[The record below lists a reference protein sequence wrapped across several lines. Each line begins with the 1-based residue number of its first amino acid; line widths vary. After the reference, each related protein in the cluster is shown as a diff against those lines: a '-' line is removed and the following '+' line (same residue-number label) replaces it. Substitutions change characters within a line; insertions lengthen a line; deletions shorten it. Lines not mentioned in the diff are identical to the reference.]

1 MSAVFDPQAAH
12 ARPRDKAPAAARRT
26 AGPRPEDRLVRA
38 LGNAVVQA
46 KLGVS
51 APGDAAEQEADRVAD
66 RVVANGPAPA
76 AGPSGD
82 AGSGG
87 RPLDGGTR
95 AFMESSFGRD
105 FSGVRVHTDAAA
117 ARAAQDAH
125 ALAYTVG
132 SHIFF
137 GASMFAPATPAGR
150 RLLAHELTHVVQQAG
165 AGDRSLQRQ
174 KAPEVEQ
181 GFVIEGSWGG
191 RGLPVLGGY
200 ELEKELLRRGILKP
214 GDYDTWGW
222 LDNGYY
228 FSRSEGAG
236 PTFHVYRV
244 LDAIQLRNDAGE
256 VIGVRVISYLHGP
269 AQGGSAAAPP
279 KPEKGA
285 PRKAESKKAESKKAD
300 SKNVEPKTTK
310 KPEPKTEPKTAEQ
323 LQAEFEALPDAVREL
338 LAGDEPVGQAELPQL
353 LRIAAKLRRLAP
365 EDLQLYRLLAKRLA
379 ADLDAF
385 EQSVDVFVRFKDRV
399 RAQAAAER
407 KSTEE
412 TLEQKLAKTWRGFD
426 EKSFAGMDTAQKE
439 DLARKIAAEQRNIQL
454 EHLATH
460 PGETAVGMVESMV
473 RLDRTAK
480 SIVDDV
486 REAAD
491 GDNGAYQRL
500 AGATG
505 AVNKYVAAVASI
517 AFVALLFVPGVNL
530 LELAAAGLAVA
541 AASIALSTAEAALR
555 IKAAGEARNPEDF
568 KAQTG
573 KSAAAQTQAV
583 MAAAMLAL
591 TLVAKIVARIPLPGR
606 LRNVGTALRGAQT
619 ALLEK
624 SGVGPAWRS
633 VKADLVAGLRAAKQ
647 GLSEALAVRTKEVA
661 ATANAVAGMTGEEF
675 VRHLADADP
684 RLADVGIPVE
694 QAKAT
699 QQLASTPEGKG
710 IPERLRQDAL
720 QALQEAPA
728 EAARKV
734 DRFVT
739 AVDDSIAKV
748 EQAAGPEQLR
758 SAVEE
763 ADRRL
768 GAGEQARQAV
778 ADDEAFLTRRAKGAR
793 RSGIREQAREKLAA
807 LQEEKLRTQGEIDRL
822 EAELSAANR
831 KVDTLRKKAL
841 DTPAGS
847 PARAHATRELNEA
860 REALAELREA
870 DELGGYREER
880 ARQKKTEEAVLQSLE
895 LKRPA
900 LRQSFKDRVKSAGKK
915 NAKGQYLDANTG
927 EAIDGEPVYGH
938 IYGREHRRLVLEASE
953 KGMTQEQFNDWVND
967 HPEWFQL
974 ETKANNESHRF
985 EKPGVD

>member
-12 ARPRDKAPAAARRT
+12 ARPRDKAPASARRSGS
-26 AGPRPEDRLVRA
+26 GPRPEDRLVRA

-46 KLGVS
+46 RMGVS
-51 APGDAAEQEADRVAD
+51 APGDAAEQEADQVAG
-66 RVVANGPAPA
+66 RVVMNEPAPVSA
-76 AGPSGD
+76 PSGD

-87 RPLDGGTR
+87 RPLDAGTR

-105 FSGVRVHTDAAA
+105 FSAVRVHTGGAA

-132 SHIFF
+132 SHIYF
-137 GASMFAPATPAGR
+137 GASMFAPATMAGR

-165 AGDRSLQRQ
+165 AGERSLQRQ

-181 GFVIEGSWGG
+181 GFVIEGTWGG

-200 ELEKELLRRGILKP
+200 ELEKELLRRGILEP
-214 GDYDTWGW
+214 GDYDAWGW

-236 PTFHVYRV
+236 PTFRVYRV
-244 LDAIQLRNDAGE
+244 LDAIQLRNDAGD
-256 VIGVRVISYLHGP
+256 VIGVRVISYLHGV
-269 AQGGSAAAPP
+269 AQGGKTAAPA
-279 KPEKGA
+279 KAEKGE
-285 PRKAESKKAESKKAD
+285 PKKAESKKGE
-300 SKNVEPKTTK
+300 SKKAEQKTTK
-310 KPEPKTEPKTAEQ
+310 KPEPKVEPKSADQ
-323 LQAEFEALPDAVREL
+323 LRAEFAALPDAVKDL
-338 LAGDEPVGQAELPQL
+338 LAGDEPVSEAELPRL
-353 LRIAAKLRRLAP
+353 LRIAAKLRQLAP
-365 EDLQLYRLLAKRLA
+365 EDLQLYKLLAKQLA

-385 EQSVDVFVRFKDRV
+385 EQSVDVFVRFKERI
-399 RAQAAAER
+399 RAQAGAEG
-407 KSTEE
+407 KSKEE
-412 TLEQKLAKTWRGFD
+412 TLEQKLARTWRGFD
-426 EKSFAGMDTAQKE
+426 EKSFAGMDSGQKE
-439 DLARKIAAEQRNIQL
+439 DLARQIAAEQRNIQL
-454 EHLATH
+454 EHMATH
-460 PGETAVGMVESMV
+460 PGETAAGMVEGMV

-491 GDNGAYQRL
+491 GDNSGYQRL

-505 AVNKYVAAVASI
+505 ALNKYVAAVASI

-541 AASIALSTAEAALR
+541 AASIVLSTVEAQLR
-555 IKAAGEARNPEDF
+555 IKAAGEAKNPEDF
-568 KAQTG
+568 KTQTG

-606 LRNVGTALRGAQT
+606 LQNVGTALRGAKT

-624 SGVGPAWRS
+624 SGVGPAWRGVRS
-633 VKADLVAGLRAAKQ
+633 DLVARLRAAKQ
-647 GLSEALAVRTKEVA
+647 GLSEALAVQAKEVA
-661 ATANAVAGMTGEEF
+661 ATANAVAGMTGDEF
-675 VRHLADADP
+675 VQHLANADP

-699 QQLASTPEGKG
+699 QQLASRPEGKG
-710 IPERLRQDAL
+710 VPEQLRQDAL
-720 QALQEAPA
+720 KALQEAPA
-728 EAARKV
+728 EAAKKV
-734 DRFVT
+734 DRFLT
-739 AVDDSIAKV
+739 DVDDSIAKV
-748 EQAAGPEQLR
+748 EQAAGPEQLK
-758 SAVEE
+758 SAVED

-778 ADDEAFLTRRAKGAR
+778 ADDEAFVTRRAKGAR
-793 RSGIREQAREKLAA
+793 RSGIREQAKEKLAA
-807 LQEEKLRTQGEIDRL
+807 LQDERLRTQGEIDRL
-822 EAELSAANR
+822 EAELSAADR
-831 KVDTLRKKAL
+831 KVNTLRQKAL
-841 DTPAGS
+841 DSPAGS
-847 PARAHATRELNEA
+847 EARASATREVNEA
-860 REALAELREA
+860 KEALAELREA

-880 ARQKKTEEAVLQSLE
+880 ARQKKAEEAVLQSLE

-900 LRQSFKDRVKSAGKK
+900 LRQSFKDRVKAAAKK

-927 EAIDGEPVYGH
+927 EAIAGEPVYGH
-938 IYGREHRRLVLEASE
+938 KYGKEHRRLVLEASE
-953 KGMTQEQFNDWVND
+953 EGMTQEQFNDWVID
-967 HPEWFQL
+967 HPEWFQT

>member
-12 ARPRDKAPAAARRT
+12 ARPRDKAPASAQRRGS
-26 AGPRPEDRLVRA
+26 GPRPEDRLVRA

-66 RVVANGPAPA
+66 RVVGMSEPAGA
-76 AGPSGD
+76 AGPSG
-82 AGSGG
+82 AVGSGG
-87 RPLDGGTR
+87 RPLDAGTR

-105 FSGVRVHTDAAA
+105 FSGVRVHTDGAA

-132 SHIFF
+132 SHIYF
-137 GASMFAPATPAGR
+137 GASMFAPATTAGR

-181 GFVIEGSWGG
+181 GFVIEGTWGG

-244 LDAIQLRNDAGE
+244 LDAIQLRNDAGD
-256 VIGVRVISYLHGP
+256 VIGVRVISYLHGA
-269 AQGGSAAAPP
+269 AQGGKTAAPA
-279 KPEKGA
+279 KPEKGE
-285 PRKAESKKAESKKAD
+285 PKKAESKKAEQKA
-300 SKNVEPKTTK
+300 TK
-310 KPEPKTEPKTAEQ
+310 KPEPKVEPKSADQ
-323 LQAEFEALPDAVREL
+323 LRAEFEALPDAVRDL
-338 LAGDEPVGQAELPQL
+338 LAGDEPVSEAELPRL
-353 LRIAAKLRRLAP
+353 LRIAAKLRQLAP
-365 EDLQLYRLLAKRLA
+365 EDLQLYKLLAKQLA

-385 EQSVDVFVRFKDRV
+385 EQSVDVFVRFKERI
-399 RAQAAAER
+399 RAQAGAER
-407 KSTEE
+407 KSKEE
-412 TLEQKLAKTWRGFD
+412 TLEQKLAKTWSKFD
-426 EKSFAGMDTAQKE
+426 EKSFAGMDSGQKE
-439 DLARKIAAEQRNIQL
+439 DLARQIAAEQRNIQL
-454 EHLATH
+454 EHMATH
-460 PGETAVGMVESMV
+460 PGETAAGMVESMV
-473 RLDRTAK
+473 RLDKTAK

-491 GDNGAYQRL
+491 GDNSGYQRL

-505 AVNKYVAAVASI
+505 ALNKYVAAVASI

-541 AASIALSTAEAALR
+541 AASIVLSTAEAQLR
-555 IKAAGEARNPEDF
+555 IKAAGEAKDPEDF
-568 KAQTG
+568 KTQTG

-606 LRNVGTALRGAQT
+606 LQNVGTALRGAKT

-633 VKADLVAGLRAAKQ
+633 VKSDLVTRLRAAKQ
-647 GLSEALAVRTKEVA
+647 GLSEALAVQAKEVA
-661 ATANAVAGMTGEEF
+661 ATANAVAGMTGDEF
-675 VRHLADADP
+675 VQHLANADP

-699 QQLASTPEGKG
+699 QQLASRPEGKG
-710 IPERLRQDAL
+710 IPEQLRQDAL
-720 QALQEAPA
+720 KALREAPA
-728 EAARKV
+728 EATKKV
-734 DRFVT
+734 DRFLT
-739 AVDDSIAKV
+739 DVDESIAKV
-748 EQAAGPEQLR
+748 EQAAGPEQLKA
-758 SAVEE
+758 AVED
-763 ADRRL
+763 ADKRL

-778 ADDEAFLTRRAKGAR
+778 ADDEAFVTKRAKGAR
-793 RSGIREQAREKLAA
+793 RGGIREQAKEKLAA

-822 EAELSAANR
+822 EAELSAADR
-831 KVDTLRKKAL
+831 KVNTLRRKAL
-841 DTPAGS
+841 DSPAGS
-847 PARAHATRELNEA
+847 EARASATRELNEA
-860 REALAELREA
+860 KEALAELREA

-880 ARQKKTEEAVLQSLE
+880 AKQKKAEEAVLQSLE

-900 LRQSFKDRVKSAGKK
+900 LRQSFKDKVKAAAKK

-927 EAIDGEPVYGH
+927 EAIAGEPVYGH
-938 IYGREHRRLVLEASE
+938 IYGKEHRRLVLEASE

-967 HPEWFQL
+967 HPEWFQT